1 MILGD
6 IGQELLNEYAS
17 VLNIDIKKAEFIIN
31 SNKTMKTFLQQEE
44 GLKLT
49 SKERNLSLLLRGT
62 LGRKMYDFS
71 PITNVEIE
79 LIKTLLNYK
88 TEVL

>member
-1 MILGD
+1 MILD
-6 IGQELLNEYAS
+6 EIGNELLNEYAN
-17 VLNIDIKKAEFIIN
+17 VLKISLESAKFIIN

-71 PITNVEIE
+71 PIAYSEIKI
-79 LIKTLLNYK
+79 IKKY
-88 TEVL
+88 